1 LTERSKGKTSSY
13 VFPARHEKTKNGFV
27 GDAKTTM
34 EEVSK
39 ISGLHLTHHDMRR
52 TFQAIG
58 IKNNI
63 EMWKLKLL
71 TNHVIQNDVTIT
83 NYTETSDLTY
93 LSGESETIAA
103 WIIKQGKI
111 ANRMNVIQIK
121 VA

>member
-1 LTERSKGKTSSY
+1 MK
-13 VFPARHEKTKNGFV
+13 
-27 GDAKTTM
+27 
-34 EEVSK
+34 EVSK

-71 TNHVIQNDVTIT
+71 KNQKMQNDVSIT

-93 LSGESETIAA
+93 LSGETGTIAA

-111 ANRMNVIQIK
+111 ANRENVIPIK

>member
-1 LTERSKGKTSSY
+1 
-13 VFPARHEKTKNGFV
+13 
-27 GDAKTTM
+27 
-34 EEVSK
+34 
-39 ISGLHLTHHDMRR
+39 MRR

-58 IKNNI
+58 IRNNI

-93 LSGESETIAA
+93 LSGETETIAA
-103 WIIKQGKI
+103 WIIKQGKA
-111 ANRMNVIQIK
+111 ANKANVIQIK

>member
-1 LTERSKGKTSSY
+1 
-13 VFPARHEKTKNGFV
+13 
-27 GDAKTTM
+27 
-34 EEVSK
+34 
-39 ISGLHLTHHDMRR
+39 MRR

-71 TNHVIQNDVTIT
+71 KNQKMQNDVSIT

-93 LSGESETIAA
+93 LAGEVETIAT
-103 WIIKQGKI
+103 WVVEQGKI
-111 ANRMNVIQIK
+111 ANRANVIQIK